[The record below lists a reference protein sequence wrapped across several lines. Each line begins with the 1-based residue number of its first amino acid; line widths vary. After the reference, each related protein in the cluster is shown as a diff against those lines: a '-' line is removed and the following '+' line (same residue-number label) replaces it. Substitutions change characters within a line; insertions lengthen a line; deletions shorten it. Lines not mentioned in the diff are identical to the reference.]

1 MKLGPLEI
9 NLRRL
14 GVFIIIGIVLV
25 LVMNFNTRL
34 EELSRLQNEA
44 AVVRLQATAVIIT
57 QEALKTQVALATSPA
72 AAEEYARNQAHL
84 AKPGDQVFVILPAP
98 GATAPA
104 VAIPTLVDSSL
115 TRWDVW
121 MDFIFGK

>member
-1 MKLGPLEI
+1 MKIGPLEI

-14 GVFIIIGIVLV
+14 GVFITIVVVLI

-34 EELSRLQNEA
+34 EELSRLQNEV
-44 AVVRLQATAVIIT
+44 AVVRTQATAVVIT
-57 QEALKTQVALATSPA
+57 QQALKTQVALATSPA

-104 VAIPTLVDSSL
+104 VPVPTPVNTNT

-121 MDFIFGK
+121 MNFIFGK

>member
-1 MKLGPLEI
+1 MKIGPLEI

-14 GVFIIIGIVLV
+14 GVFITIVVVLI

-34 EELSRLQNEA
+34 EELSRLQNEV
-44 AVVRLQATAVIIT
+44 AVVRTQATTVVIT
-57 QEALKTQVALATSPA
+57 QQALKTQVALATSPA

-104 VAIPTLVDSSL
+104 VPVPTPVNTNT

-121 MDFIFGK
+121 MNFIFGK

>member
-1 MKLGPLEI
+1 MKIGPLEI

-14 GVFIIIGIVLV
+14 GVLITIGIVLT

-44 AVVRLQATAVIIT
+44 ATVRVQATAVFIT
-57 QEALKTQVALATSPA
+57 QQALETQVALATSPA
-72 AAEEYARNQAHL
+72 AVEEFARDEAHM
-84 AKPGDQVFVILPAP
+84 AQPGDQVFVVVPAP
-98 GATAPA
+98 GATAPPSI
-104 VAIPTLVDSSL
+104 VPTPVESKL

-121 MDFIFGK
+121 MELLFGK